1 MMIKIRITGLPEE
14 IDSFLNELR
23 ELFLISDES
32 KQYKNSRSRFVRK
45 YADIEKPKSNDVE

>member
-1 MMIKIRITGLPEE
+1 MIKIRITGLPEE